1 MELRPGLIEIFG
13 KDTRRRAFFVLF
25 VLSTV
30 ACAIATSLHYTG
42 KYRGNPVT
50 WVAFVWALVFLL
62 ATYFPSG
69 QETKDWAAR
78 VWQERR
84 FLGLFGVLAL
94 LFVVSHIWNFKTAP
108 WNQNGL
114 FDDAAWDIYFA
125 KQHIFSHEPF
135 QAAISEG
142 IAREVGLHYY
152 IWPWF
157 ILFGWNLLTFNVA
170 LLALGLTTFIFTCLI
185 VHEFFKNFLV
195 TIVSA
200 LVFNFLPLHFIQT
213 FVGHRYAMA
222 APLLTASL
230 YFLITGFSRDSAFR
244 VALSA
249 ILAAFCMESAIM
261 GKHYLMCLAGA
272 ALVSIA
278 VDRKGALTTEKVRLT
293 IVFVIAL
300 VAALLPLIGF
310 IYYNR
315 TVYFAHERELTDLFF
330 QAYRNRASGALTPY
344 LNDLKNIFFAPASH
358 RRLSMPDYVI
368 IPFWYYVFLLPGIGI
383 ALFKKR
389 FEIVLLA
396 IVPVLGAFVSTA
408 YDFRVLHAA
417 PFWVILMA
425 FTFHALTKLEK
436 ITRSYLINLSVLA
449 IAGGCLAAGWL
460 PSVRYLYEKSKNPFS
475 IFLLSQHDVCVA
487 RFIQDIVAGAPHP
500 SPRRKHDE
508 FRRFP
513 GPSSPAYDA
522 FVCNETGFAI
532 MHLFLQDYGDQEIMS
547 FCNELPMLH
556 FSGSEVFAMNKK
568 ALEGYRGTKG
578 VMLIWQETFRS
589 AAAINAFQKIR
600 HLGSD
605 KRLQT
610 KHGAR
615 SYAFYVLT
623 IPKENIGQLKHELAT
638 LNL

>member
-1 MELRPGLIEIFG
+1 MIEIFG
-13 KDTRRRAFFVLF
+13 KARRQRGFFILF

-30 ACAIATSLHYTG
+30 VCAIATSLHYTG
-42 KYRGNPVT
+42 KYPGNPIT
-50 WVAFVWALVFLL
+50 WVAFVLSLVFLL
-62 ATYFPSG
+62 ATYFPSAR
-69 QETKDWAAR
+69 ETRQWALAT
-78 VWQERR
+78 WEERR
-84 FLGLFGVLAL
+84 FLGLFGVLVL

-142 IAREVGLHYY
+142 IAREVGFHYY

-170 LLALGLTTFIFTCLI
+170 LLVLGLSTFIFTCLI
-185 VHEFFKNFLV
+185 VHELFKSRLV

-230 YFLITGFSRDSAFR
+230 YFLMTGFSRGSTLR
-244 VALSA
+244 VALSG
-249 ILAAFCMESAIM
+249 ILAAFCVESAIM
-261 GKHYLMCLAGA
+261 GKHFLMCLAAG
-272 ALVSIA
+272 ALVLIL
-278 VDRKGALTTEKVRLT
+278 VDRKNALTGDKVKLAV
-293 IVFVIAL
+293 VFVIGL
-300 VAALLPLIGF
+300 IAALSPLIGF
-310 IYYNR
+310 VYYNR
-315 TVYFAHERELTDLFF
+315 TVYFAHEHELTDLFV
-330 QAYRNRASGALTPY
+330 QAYKNRASGALTPY
-344 LNDLKNIFFAPASH
+344 INDLKNIFFAPASH

-396 IVPVLGAFVSTA
+396 IVPVLGAFVSDA

-417 PFWVILMA
+417 PFWIILMA
-425 FTFHALTKLEK
+425 FTFHALTRLEK
-436 ITRSYLINLSVLA
+436 ITRSYLINVSVFALA
-449 IAGGCLAAGWL
+449 GCCLAAGWI
-460 PSVRYLYEKSKNPFS
+460 PSVRYLYEKSKDPFS
-475 IFLLSQHDVCVA
+475 IFLLSQHDVGVA
-487 RFIQDIVAGAPHP
+487 RFVQDIVAGVPHP

-508 FRRFP
+508 FQRSP
-513 GPSSPAYDA
+513 VPSEPAYDA
-522 FVCNETGFAI
+522 FVCNETGFAV
-532 MHLFLQDYGDQEIMS
+532 MHLFLQNYGDQQIMS

-556 FSGSEVFAMNKK
+556 FTGPEVFAMNKK
-568 ALEGYRGTKG
+568 ALGNYRGTKG
-578 VMLIWQETFRS
+578 VMLIWQESYKS
-589 AAAINAFQKIR
+589 AAAINAFQKLR

-610 KHGAR
+610 RHGGR
-615 SYAFYVLT
+615 PYLFYVLT
-623 IPKENIGQLKHELAT
+623 IPRENIGQLKQELAA